1 LRLIVRMM
9 ALSDVTFTP
18 SMAAETSSDA
28 ITCASA
34 RSSRVPAAQSLGA
47 SR

>member
-18 SMAAETSSDA
+18 SMTAETSSDA
-28 ITCASA
+28 ITCASD
-34 RSSRVPAAQSLGA
+34 RSSRVPASQSP
-47 SR
+47 